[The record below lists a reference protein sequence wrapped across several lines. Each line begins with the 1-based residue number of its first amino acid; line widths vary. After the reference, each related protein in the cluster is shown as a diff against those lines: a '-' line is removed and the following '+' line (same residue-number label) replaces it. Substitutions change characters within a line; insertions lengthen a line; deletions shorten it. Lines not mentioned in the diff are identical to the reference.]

1 MTIQVNTDKNIE
13 GREQLIAYVESIVKE
28 GLNRYSEN
36 ITRVEVHLSDEN
48 GSKEGTE
55 DKRCLI
61 EVKVEKLNPI
71 VASELALTLHKAV
84 DGATAKIKKSLES
97 KIGKITQY

>member
-13 GREQLIAYVESIVKE
+13 GREQLTAYVESIIKE
-28 GLNRYSEN
+28 GLNRYN
-36 ITRVEVHLSDEN
+36 AHITRVEVHLSDEN

-61 EVKVEKLNPI
+61 EVRVEKLNPI
-71 VASELALTLHKAV
+71 VTSELALTLHKAV
-84 DGATAKIKKSLES
+84 DGATAKMKNALES
-97 KIGKITQY
+97 KIGKIMQH